1 MKNKN
6 IPNYLTIL
14 RVILIPFFVVA
25 VLLIPTWDFMK
36 YVALG
41 IYVFASLTDFVDGYL
56 ARKYN
61 VVSDFGKLMDPL
73 ADKLLVATG
82 LILLSGL
89 GVIPSWVTV
98 ILIGRDFVMD
108 AVRML
113 AVTKGV
119 IMAAGMYGKAKTPF
133 QMVGISLALIDNMGW
148 FGFIEIFKSS
158 SSKLVWS
165 ELLINILMSLSIS
178 LAVIFSIVSCIK
190 YITSAKFN
198 KKEDE
203 EPKMLEENSE
213 NGNGE
218 NEVVEVEVAE
228 KQI

>member
-14 RVILIPFFVVA
+14 RVVLIPFFVIA
-25 VLLIPTWDFMK
+25 VLLIPTWNFMK

-73 ADKLLVATG
+73 ADKLLVSTG

-89 GVIPSWVTV
+89 GVIPSWITV

-113 AVTKGV
+113 AQTKGV
-119 IMAAGMYGKAKTPF
+119 IMAAGMYGKAKTAF

-148 FGFIEIFKSS
+148 FGFIKIFESATE
-158 SSKLVWS
+158 KLAWGN
-165 ELLINILMSLSIS
+165 LLINILMSLSIT
-178 LAVIFSIVSCIK
+178 LAVIFSIISCIK
-190 YITSAKFN
+190 YIASAKFN
-198 KKEDE
+198 KKEE
-203 EPKMLEENSE
+203 EPKLLDDEK
-213 NGNGE
+213 
-218 NEVVEVEVAE
+218 VAE
-228 KQI
+228 SV

>member
-14 RVILIPFFVVA
+14 RVVLIPFFVVA
-25 VLLIPTWDFMK
+25 VLRIPTWDFMK

-41 IYVFASLTDFVDGYL
+41 IYVFASVTDFVDGYL

-73 ADKLLVATG
+73 ADKLLVSTG
-82 LILLSGL
+82 LILLSGM
-89 GVIPSWVTV
+89 GVIPSWITV

-113 AVTKGV
+113 AQSKGV
-119 IMAAGMYGKAKTPF
+119 IMAAGMYGKAKTAF
-133 QMVGISLALIDNMGW
+133 QMIGISFALIDNMGW
-148 FGFIEIFKSS
+148 FGFVKMFESTAEKF
-158 SSKLVWS
+158 VWH
-165 ELLINILMSLSIS
+165 ELLINIIMSLSIA
-178 LAVIFSIVSCIK
+178 LAVIFSIISCIK
-190 YITSAKFN
+190 YIVSAKFN

-203 EPKMLEENSE
+203 ETKLLKDE
-213 NGNGE
+213 
-218 NEVVEVEVAE
+218 EVA
-228 KQI
+228 QSV